1 MCKKKNIKFY
11 AKIHPFHT
19 SNKFIRL
26 LRSKKIEI
34 YNGRFEEN
42 SWENSL
48 FVFDNLETSAFKSAC
63 ITDKP
68 LIYFEQKRLSLT
80 NTVKKE
86 FDKRCEEIKWKFNN
100 KNIEFSD
107 LSFYRAIEK
116 SVHKRNSKNLI
127 NNMY

>member
-1 MCKKKNIKFY
+1 M
-11 AKIHPFHT
+11 
-19 SNKFIRL
+19 
-26 LRSKKIEI
+26 
-34 YNGRFEEN
+34 
-42 SWENSL
+42 